1 MFSALNRNLLQS
13 VLLADGVFSLAVAA
27 LFFAIP
33 GPIGA
38 LVGPFATP
46 ALVNGLAAFFLLWGL
61 FHLALGR
68 QVPPSAAAVRLAIAG
83 DGLWVI
89 ASIAVLVAGRD
100 GLTVTGIAFIAVAA
114 VAVADILLL
123 KQIGLARQQRAA
135 VA

>member
-1 MFSALNRNLLQS
+1 MFAALNRNLLQS
-13 VLLADGVFSLAVAA
+13 VLFADGVFSLAVAA

-46 ALVNGLAAFFLLWGL
+46 ALINGLAAFFLLWGA
-61 FHLALGR
+61 FHLALAR
-68 QVPPSAAAVRLAIAG
+68 QAQPSAAAVRLAIAG

-89 ASIAVLVAGRD
+89 ASIAVLIAGRD
-100 GLTVTGIAFIAVAA
+100 GLTLTGNILIAVAA

-123 KQIGLARQQRAA
+123 KQIGLARRQRAA
-135 VA
+135 MA